1 MFRFLLGL
9 VVGLAAG
16 YKGTEYWL
24 QRREED
30 NREQEESDRDRP
42 DSPPHFL
49 HLGDD

>member
-24 QRREED
+24 QRREEL
-30 NREQEESDRDRP
+30 NREQEDLIEIDQIPLPTS
-42 DSPPHFL
+42 ST
-49 HLGDD
+49 

>member
-24 QRREED
+24 QRREEE
-30 NREQEESDRDRP
+30 NREQEDLIEIDQIPLPTS
-42 DSPPHFL
+42 ST
-49 HLGDD
+49 